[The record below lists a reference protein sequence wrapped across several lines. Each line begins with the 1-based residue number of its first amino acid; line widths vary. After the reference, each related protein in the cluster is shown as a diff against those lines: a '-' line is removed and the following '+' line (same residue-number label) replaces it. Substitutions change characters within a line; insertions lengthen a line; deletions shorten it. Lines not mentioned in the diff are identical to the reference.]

1 MGHRLQLAP
10 PLRENGPIVHFDI
23 DGRHGTVTGPVMA
36 GVTSLSSAWAL
47 DVYHVNPLWGLGVAG
62 AGLIGTHVAGVRKQ
76 VTAATLGLRAATW
89 IAAGGWCSWAAVE
102 GPWTGNALL
111 ALAAGAIGMGS
122 AMAGAH
128 HVEEKKAE
136 EKALAEAEAKV
147 AGLDGKRRRTAEEWQ
162 QRIAL
167 VCTGATVQITG
178 VEDFASGGGF
188 TLDGNCLHGT
198 KWRDLKTYEDA
209 LAAEAQLPEG
219 CGVEVKKGAHRG
231 AVLIDVTT
239 VNAFI
244 DDCPYPSDYSPLSIN
259 DPVSQGV
266 FRDGAKAEVLLRELT
281 GLIAARRGAG
291 KTNLMNVG
299 IANGTRMVDNLDWVI
314 DLNGGGLALAWLHAW
329 HAAGRPGRPPVD
341 WVADT
346 PAKALAMAEA
356 ALRIAKARKP
366 GYKKREI
373 AANDDKLPVGPDVPA
388 ITIRCD
394 EIAEIF
400 SPRARKNEV
409 LKKTGDILIQIV
421 ELARAVAINALLA
434 ALRVTQDVLAEP
446 QILKQAGLKIGM
458 QSDGAELAYLCGW
471 GDQVS
476 ADDIP
481 YPGCG
486 VMKIGEEA
494 ARPFKAYRLKP
505 AQIADIVVATS
516 GLRPELDELSRRAA
530 GPAYEDR
537 WDGMDHLFG
546 ISDPPEPD
554 GDDED
559 EAGEDFT
566 APRGSGV
573 TANWGTEPPRVD
585 TQAALDQADAARDRL
600 RKEAAEASDRDPDLE
615 QQFQAILEAGG
626 ALWKPPADVPTRTG
640 QPVPTPGVV
649 SDARWPVVFSIVA
662 KAGPGGIS
670 PTAIRDFFAQVSPGV
685 DAPHRATITT
695 WLKAEPQIH
704 QPADGL
710 YALRPEEKR

>member
-1 MGHRLQLAP
+1 MHL
-10 PLRENGPIVHFDI
+10 DW
-23 DGRHGTVTGPVMA
+23 DGRHGAVSGALNTTAATLTTGWAGHMA
-36 GVTSLSSAWAL
+36 GLSPAWAVL
-47 DVYHVNPLWGLGVAG
+47 AAG
-62 AGLIGTHVAGVRKQ
+62 AGAAGTHVAGMRKR
-76 VTAATLGLRAATW
+76 VTGATLGLRAAAW
-89 IAAGGWCSWAAVE
+89 LGVGGWCSWAVAE
-102 GPWTGNALL
+102 GPWTRTAIE
-111 ALAAGAIGMGS
+111 ALAAGAIGLGT

-128 HVEEKKAE
+128 HIEEKKAE
-136 EKALAEAEAKV
+136 EKALSEAAAKV
-147 AGLDGKRRRTAEEWQ
+147 ADLDGKRREIAEEWQ
-162 QRIAL
+162 QRIAT
-167 VCTGATVQITG
+167 VCTGVTVQIVA
-178 VEDFASGGGF
+178 VEDFPSGAGF
-188 TLDGNCLHGT
+188 TLDGNCLHGS
-198 KWRDLKTYEDA
+198 KWRDLKAFEDA

-219 CGVEVKKGAHRG
+219 CGVEVKKGRHRG

-239 VNAFI
+239 VNAFVE
-244 DDCPYPSDYSPLSIN
+244 DCPYPTDYSPLSIN

-266 FRDGAKAEVLLRELT
+266 FRDGSKAEVLLRELS

-299 IANGTRMVDNLDWVI
+299 IANGVRTVDNLDWVI

-329 HAAGRPGRPPVD
+329 HKAGRPGRPPID

-400 SPRARKNEV
+400 SPRARKDEV

-458 QSDGAELAYLCGW
+458 QSDDAELAYLCGW
-471 GDQVS
+471 GDGVS
-476 ADDIP
+476 SDDIP

-494 ARPFKAYRLKP
+494 ARPFKAYRIKP

-516 GLRPELDELSRRAA
+516 GLRPELDELSRSAA
-530 GPAYEDR
+530 GQAYEDR
-537 WDGMDHLFG
+537 WVGMDHLFG
-546 ISDPPEPD
+546 LGDLPAPD
-554 GDDED
+554 VDEEDGGDGGET
-559 EAGEDFT
+559 AEDFT

-600 RKEAAEASDRDPDLE
+600 RKEADEAVSRDVSLDKQFREVLE
-615 QQFQAILEAGG
+615 GGG
-626 ALWKPPADVPTRTG
+626 AIWKAPDDVPTRTG
-640 QPVPTPGVV
+640 QPMPTPGVTD
-649 SDARWPVVFSIVA
+649 DARWPVVFSLVA
-662 KAGPGGIS
+662 KAGPAGIS
-670 PTAIRDFFAQVSPGV
+670 PTALAEAYQAMNPGV
-685 DAPHRATITT
+685 AAPSRSAITE
-695 WLKAEPQIH
+695 WLKAEPKIH
-704 QPADGL
+704 QPARGL
-710 YALRPEEKR
+710 YALRPEET

>member
-1 MGHRLQLAP
+1 MDLDWDAK
-10 PLRENGPIVHFDI
+10 
-23 DGRHGTVTGPVMA
+23 HGAVTGSLNTA
-36 GVTSLSSAWAL
+36 GAAL
-47 DVYHVNPLWGLGVAG
+47 ALASIEHVAHLPLWSATAVAG
-62 AGLIGTHVAGVRKQ
+62 AGLVGTHLAGVRKK
-76 VTAATLGLRAATW
+76 VTGATLALRAASW
-89 IAAGGWCSWAAVE
+89 MAVGGWCSWAAVE
-102 GPWTGNALL
+102 GPWTRDVLV
-111 ALAAGAIGMGS
+111 ALAAGAVGLGG

-136 EKALAEAEAKV
+136 EQAKAEAA
-147 AGLDGKRRRTAEEWQ
+147 ANLASLDGKRRKVAEEWQ
-162 QRIAL
+162 ERIAK
-167 VCTGATVQITG
+167 VCTGSTVQITG
-178 VEDFASGGGF
+178 VEEWPSGGGF

-198 KWRDLKTYEDA
+198 KWRDLKTHEDA

-231 AVLIDVTT
+231 AVLMDVAT
-239 VNAFI
+239 VNALI

-266 FRDGAKAEVLLRELT
+266 FRDGSKAEVLLRELT

-299 IANGTRMVDNLDWVI
+299 IANGVRMVDNLDWVI
-314 DLNGGGLALAWLHAW
+314 DLNGGGLALPWLHAW
-329 HAAGRPGRPPVD
+329 EAAGRPGRPPID

-346 PAKALAMAEA
+346 PAKALAMAQA

-373 AANDDKLPVGPDVPA
+373 AANDDKLPVGSDVPA
-388 ITIRCD
+388 VTIRCD

-409 LKKTGDILIQIV
+409 LKRTGDILIQIV
-421 ELARAVAINALLA
+421 EIARAVAINEILA

-446 QILKQAGLKIGM
+446 QVLKQSGLKIGM
-458 QSDGAELAYLCGW
+458 QSDEAELAYLCGW
-471 GDQVS
+471 GDKVS
-476 ADDIP
+476 PEDIP

-486 VMKIGEEA
+486 VMKIGEEP

-530 GPAYEDR
+530 GPAYETR
-537 WDGMDHLFG
+537 WDGMDHIFG
-546 ISDPPEPD
+546 IGDLPERAGDED
-554 GDDED
+554 GDED
-559 EAGEDFT
+559 GDGEGTEDFA

-585 TQAALDQADAARDRL
+585 TQAALDQADAARDAI
-600 RKEAAEASDRDPDLE
+600 RKAADEATSRDDDLDA
-615 QQFQAILEAGG
+615 QFQAVLESGG

-640 QPVPTPGVV
+640 QPMPTPGI
-649 SDARWPVVFSIVA
+649 SDDARWAAVFSIVA
-662 KAGPGGIS
+662 KAGPAGIS
-670 PTAIRDFFAQVSPGV
+670 PTAIREFFTQISPGLE
-685 DAPHRATITT
+685 APHRATITT
-695 WLKAEPQIH
+695 WVQAEPQIH
-704 QPADGL
+704 QPVKGK
-710 YALRPEEKR
+710 YALRPEEK